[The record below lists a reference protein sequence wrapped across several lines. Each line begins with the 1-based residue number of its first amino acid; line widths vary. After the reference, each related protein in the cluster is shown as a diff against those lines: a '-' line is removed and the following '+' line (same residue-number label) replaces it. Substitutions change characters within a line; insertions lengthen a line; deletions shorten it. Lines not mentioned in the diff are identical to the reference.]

1 MLYGI
6 IYPVIL
12 ILAFISTGCPDIPF
26 LIALKMVK
34 LVNITILFQ
43 TVCSASLILSFYRC
57 SFWHYYYYHSQSFQ
71 CLVASQSCSFFTSC
85 SSLRCQEADSGIC
98 LPDHRFTGFIHITVG
113 IQRGLSFQRERWK
126 LGSGWWHVHCYC
138 TGLYQTWFL
147 ISSLEIYH
155 REDPDALYDVFFI
168 FFFFLGS

>member
-1 MLYGI
+1 MVSFFQLYW
-6 IYPVIL
+6 
-12 ILAFISTGCPDIPF
+12 LAFISTGCPDIP
-26 LIALKMVK
+26 LLSALKMVN

-43 TVCSASLILSFYRC
+43 TVCSASLILSFYRF
-57 SFWHYYYYHSQSFQ
+57 SFWHYCYYHSQSFQ
-71 CLVASQSCSFFTSC
+71 SLVASQSCSSC